1 MLKYCLVWTAGRNK
15 IVGDYFKA
23 LRWKA
28 AITLTSNFSNKERDL
43 LFDKLSDNPA
53 NAAKNRKD
61 VSKYPMDGGEDKHFA
76 YEPSIDE
83 AIAATKL

>member
-1 MLKYCLVWTAGRNK
+1 M
-15 IVGDYFKA
+15 
-23 LRWKA
+23 
-28 AITLTSNFSNKERDL
+28 
-43 LFDKLSDNPA
+43 SDNPA

-61 VSKYPMDGGEDKHFA
+61 VSKYPMDGGEDEHFAIA